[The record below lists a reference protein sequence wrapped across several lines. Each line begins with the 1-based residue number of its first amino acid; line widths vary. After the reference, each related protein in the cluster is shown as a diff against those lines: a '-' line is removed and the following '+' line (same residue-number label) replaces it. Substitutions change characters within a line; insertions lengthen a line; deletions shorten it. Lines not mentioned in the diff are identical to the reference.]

1 MTPLALNAADILIL
15 VVTSLSCI
23 LGLWRGLIKEVLSLA
38 TWVAAL
44 LAVWLYSESFA
55 AVMPAFIEQPL
66 LRYLTAFLILF
77 LGVMIIGNLLATML
91 TSMLAIAGLTMMD
104 RMLGGVF
111 GAMRGAVIVC
121 LVIFVAGPFLEG
133 TELWSQS
140 VLVPYSLA
148 LIEWSETIIA
158 QSQGEVV
165 I

>member
-104 RMLGGVF
+104 RMLGSVF
-111 GAMRGAVIVC
+111 GRNARRGNCVPCDICGRSLPGRNRTLEPVG
-121 LVIFVAGPFLEG
+121 AG
-133 TELWSQS
+133 
-140 VLVPYSLA
+140 SL
-148 LIEWSETIIA
+148 
-158 QSQGEVV
+158 
-165 I
+165 